1 MTKEQRRR
9 WRRVKRV
16 LFTPFRWLLYVVEA
30 LFFYL
35 MMALSFLLGPERG
48 PRLGG
53 FIARKLGPLL
63 PVHRDGVARLSMAIP
78 EIPKAEADEVI
89 RRLWDNLGHTMGEYP
104 HLHRFRPDAVPQR
117 VEVVGAKQA
126 QAAASDGAIF
136 FSAHL
141 ANWEVMSVAVTNSG
155 IKGGIIY
162 RKVNNPFVD
171 WFIYR
176 MRRLASPAKFIPKGG
191 DNSRR
196 IIQHLKARQ
205 SVMMLTDQKMREGV
219 AVDFFGRPAL
229 TPAGAALLA
238 ARYKAALIPV
248 SIERLPQSHFRVTLH
263 APLEKAATG
272 DRHADMM
279 ENLARMNRFL
289 EEIIRQ
295 RPHEWLWLH
304 RRWPKGTV

>member
-1 MTKEQRRR
+1 MTQEQRRK
-9 WRRVKRV
+9 WRRLRRQ
-16 LFTPFRWLLYVVEA
+16 LFTPFRYLLYMVEA
-30 LFFYL
+30 FFFYL
-35 MMALSFLLGPERG
+35 MMAVFYLLGPERG
-48 PRLGG
+48 PQFSG

-63 PVHRDGVARLSMAIP
+63 PVHRDGVKRLMMAMP
-78 EIPKAEADEVI
+78 ETSPTDADAII
-89 RRLWDNLGHTMGEYP
+89 RRLWDNLGRTIGEYP
-104 HLHRFRPDAVPQR
+104 HLPKFLPDALPPR
-117 VEVVGAKQA
+117 VEVIGAEA
-126 QAAASDGAIF
+126 GRAAAASGAIF

-162 RKVNNPFVD
+162 RKVNNPMVD

-196 IIQHLKARQ
+196 IIRHLKAGQ

-238 ARYKAALIPV
+238 ARYRAALIPV
-248 SIERLPQSHFRVTLH
+248 SIERLPRSHFRVTIH
-263 APLEKAATG
+263 PPLEQAATG
-272 DRHADMM
+272 DRQADMM
-279 ENLARMNRFL
+279 ENLARMNRCL
-289 EEIIRQ
+289 EGIIRA